1 MMDAFQVH
9 VSSEWPDLPLP
20 RSNSAVRPRFLQA
33 PYVVT
38 PPRLPLLMSLVL
50 TPKSYESGQLL
61 YQAGANVLENFSHIH
76 NGRPCLPQVMR
87 PSTCIWF

>member
-1 MMDAFQVH
+1 MIANDGRFQVH
-9 VSSEWPDLPLP
+9 VSGERPDLPLP
-20 RSNSAVRPRFLQA
+20 TSNSPLAPRFLQA

-61 YQAGANVLENFSHIH
+61 YQAGANVLTSLT
-76 NGRPCLPQVMR
+76 G
-87 PSTCIWF
+87 